1 MVAGS
6 MIAEA
11 WMVFLEWYAC
21 STNRAI
27 GAAGGGI
34 VAGSMVAEACTAF
47 LKWYACSTNDPGGR
61 SYDSLFVDCTIAMK
75 KIETASSL
83 QAGCS
88 ISHNITCHF

>member
-11 WMVFLEWYAC
+11 WMAFLECYAC

-27 GAAGGGI
+27 GAAGSGM

-47 LKWYACSTNDPGGR
+47 LKWYVCSTNDPGGP
-61 SYDSLFVDCTIAMK
+61 YDSLFVDCAIAMK
-75 KIETASSL
+75 ETETVSLL
-83 QAGCS
+83 QAGCC
-88 ISHNITCHF
+88 ISHNVTCHF